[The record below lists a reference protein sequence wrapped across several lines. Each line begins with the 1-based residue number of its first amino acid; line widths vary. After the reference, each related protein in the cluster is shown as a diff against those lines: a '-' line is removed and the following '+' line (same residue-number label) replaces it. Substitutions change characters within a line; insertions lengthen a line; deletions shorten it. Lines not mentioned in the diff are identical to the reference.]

1 MGPLCLVALLGSSVH
16 CGWLSLPEELRL
28 DPTFES
34 PGAVA
39 SAVVQGLRSADLP
52 RLRQLALT
60 ENEFHMLV
68 WPKLPASRPERNVP
82 WDYAWNDLATKSDA
96 NLRARLSGWQ
106 DRGYTVVDVAFS
118 GGVTDYGTFRVHR
131 DSVLTLRDGEGNVSN
146 GRLLGSMIEQ
156 AGRFKVFSYVVD

>member
-1 MGPLCLVALLGSSVH
+1 MGPLCLVALLALSAH
-16 CGWLSLPEELRL
+16 CGWLSSPADLRL
-28 DPTFES
+28 EPTLES
-34 PGAVA
+34 PEAVA
-39 SAVVQGLRSADLP
+39 SAVVQGLKSADLS

-60 ENEFHMLV
+60 ENEFHVLV

-106 DRGYTVVDVAFS
+106 DRGYTVVSVAFT
-118 GGVTDYGTFRVHR
+118 GGVTDYGSFRVHR
-131 DSVLTLRDGEGNVSN
+131 ETVLTLRDGQGNVSN

>member
-1 MGPLCLVALLGSSVH
+1 M
-16 CGWLSLPEELRL
+16 
-28 DPTFES
+28 T
-34 PGAVA
+34 
-39 SAVVQGLRSADLP
+39 
-52 RLRQLALT
+52 
-60 ENEFHMLV
+60 
-68 WPKLPASRPERNVP
+68 
-82 WDYAWNDLATKSDA
+82 

>member
-1 MGPLCLVALLGSSVH
+1 MGPLCLAVLLAFSVH

-28 DPTFES
+28 APTLES
-34 PGAVA
+34 PSAVA
-39 SAVVQGLRSADLP
+39 SAVVEGLRSGDLN

-106 DRGYTVVDVAFS
+106 DRGYTVVTVAFS
-118 GGVTDYGTFRVHR
+118 GGVTDYGAFRVHR